1 MINNASELPSA
12 HGFRQST
19 TTTNGGG
26 ITRQTNYTSKRNT
39 TTNLAHSSIRRK
51 FLYSKEGEAATLLPH
66 DSFPVEATE
75 TDQHFSVPFNQMF
88 VFPQS
93 QIPCHPESVKDMI
106 RQLPNSLRQLVT
118 NVTVMASKAA
128 TTRYLQLQQPIF
140 LASDGGAIPGR
151 ASYGW
156 IIQIGEHQIARGKG
170 PTFGSDPRSFRA
182 EGYGMAS
189 AMLYLRLL
197 Q

>member
-1 MINNASELPSA
+1 LPDELY
-12 HGFRQST
+12 F
-19 TTTNGGG
+19 
-26 ITRQTNYTSKRNT
+26 QTEHNDELSCYPI
-39 TTNLAHSSIRRK
+39 HSSISRK

-66 DSFPVEATE
+66 DSFPMEATG
-75 TDQHFSVPFNQMF
+75 TDQHFSVPFTQMF
-88 VFPQS
+88 AFPQA

-106 RQLPNSLRQLVT
+106 RQLPNSLQQLVT
-118 NVTVMASKAA
+118 NVTVMASEAA
-128 TTRYLQLQQPIF
+128 TTIYLQLQQPIF

-156 IIQIGEHQIARGKG
+156 IIQIGEHQIAKGKG

-189 AMLYLRLL
+189 AMLYLQLL
-197 Q
+197 QQQIEFTRGPRAVKHPNGRTQHQM